1 MVVWSSLIG
10 GIIIG
15 WLIEWL
21 IDWLYWRRGAE
32 AFYTMEQEL
41 RQELAATRRELEEA
55 QAVIAQFHQQ
65 SETRQPERE
74 QVAPARPSG
83 NGGEA
88 RFR

>member
-21 IDWLYWRRGAE
+21 IDWLYWRRSAE
-32 AFYTMEQEL
+32 AFYSMEQEL
-41 RQELAATRRELEEA
+41 RQELAATRHELEEA
-55 QAVIAQFHQQ
+55 KATIAQFHEQ
-65 SETRQPERE
+65 SESRQRDRE
-74 QVAPARPSG
+74 QAAPARPSG